1 LSYSLPMNDGAMTS
15 LSTLRARAADS
26 LEVAP
31 EGLRRRGPSGYLLLN
46 VGGWLFFGAAVMI
59 GWLEQYPWD
68 VILAIAPAFILIGF
82 LLSLLLGLAYDRL
95 GVGPASFGRA
105 LAISLAGS
113 YAAAVLWTGA
123 FYYYRHFAAGIIHS
137 AIIGAPSSLSFPS
150 DWILD
155 GTLDNSL
162 PLFGWSLVRL
172 GLQYNT
178 ALREQREQALRAVAA
193 ARDAQLRMLAYQLN
207 PHFLFNTLNSIR
219 ALINEDRQ
227 RAREMVTA
235 LSGYLRYALVER
247 PLHVAL
253 LEEEVASVRGYLA
266 IEQVRFEERLDARV
280 EIEPDALRCEVPA
293 FLLNPLVENALK
305 HGAPGAGGAPLVL
318 RVEARLVKPD
328 RLRLVVENT
337 GRWGDGRAT
346 VPNVEAGD
354 DGLPGGVGLANVR
367 ARLAALH
374 PADHRIEI
382 EEADGRVRVLVELP
396 ARYRAEVAT

>member
-1 LSYSLPMNDGAMTS
+1 MIPSPTG
-15 LSTLRARAADS
+15 RVGWPHS

-31 EGLRRRGPSGYLLLN
+31 KGTRRRGPSGYLLLN
-46 VGGWLFFGAAVMI
+46 VAGWLLFGVGMTMVAMDV
-59 GWLEQYPWD
+59 QPWQL
-68 VILAIAPAFILIGF
+68 VIATTPAYILIGF
-82 LLSLLLGLAYDRL
+82 LLSLLLVLVYNRL
-95 GVGPASFGRA
+95 GVGPESFGRA
-105 LAISLAGS
+105 LAISLAAS
-113 YAAAVLWTGA
+113 YVAGVLWTLPFHA
-123 FYYYRHFAAGIIHS
+123 YRHFAAGYVS
-137 AIIGAPSSLSFPS
+137 GLLGGPPSLAEGRQ
-150 DWILD
+150 WWVLD
-155 GTLDNSL
+155 FGVINSL
-162 PLFGWSLVRL
+162 PLFALSLVRL

-178 ALREQREQALRAVAA
+178 ALREQREQALRAESA

-266 IEQVRFEERLDARV
+266 IEQVRFEERLDARM
-280 EIEPDALRCEVPA
+280 EIEPAALRCEVPA
-293 FLLNPLVENALK
+293 FLLNPLVENAVK
-305 HGAPGAGGAPLVL
+305 HGAASVAGSPLVL
-318 RVEARLVKPD
+318 RVEARLVAPD

-337 GRWGDGRAT
+337 GRWVSGEAT
-346 VPNVEAGD
+346 APVAVDTD

-374 PADHRIEI
+374 PGEHRIEI
-382 EEADGRVRVLVELP
+382 DEMDGRVRVMVELP
-396 ARYRAEVAT
+396 ARCRGEARA

>member
-1 LSYSLPMNDGAMTS
+1 MTPF
-15 LSTLRARAADS
+15 STLGPGASDS
-26 LEVAP
+26 PEVAP
-31 EGLRRRGPSGYLLLN
+31 DGTWPRGRRGYLLLN
-46 VGGWLFFGAAVMI
+46 VGGWLLFGVAMII
-59 GWLEQYPWD
+59 GWLDVNPWQ
-68 VILAIAPAFILIGF
+68 VVLATTPVYILIGF
-82 LLSLLLGLAYDRL
+82 LLSLLLGLVYDRL
-95 GVGPASFGRA
+95 GAGPTSFGRA
-105 LAISLAGS
+105 LAISVVGS
-113 YAAAVLWTGA
+113 YAAGVLWTVA
-123 FYYYRHFAAGIIHS
+123 YYYYRHHGAAIIHS
-137 AIIGAPSSLSFPS
+137 LIIGAPSSLSFRHG
-150 DWILD
+150 WILD
-155 GTLDNSL
+155 GALINGAL
-162 PLFGWSLVRL
+162 PLFGWSLIRL

-178 ALREQREQALRAVAA
+178 ALREQRETALRAVAA

-266 IEQVRFEERLDARV
+266 IEQVRFEERLDAQV
-280 EIEPDALRCEVPA
+280 EVEPDALRCEVPA

-305 HGAPGAGGAPLVL
+305 HGAPGTAGAPLVL
-318 RVEARLVKPD
+318 RVEARLVEPD

-337 GRWGDGRAT
+337 GRWIGETTAHSAR
-346 VPNVEAGD
+346 EGD

-382 EEADGRVRVLVELP
+382 EEANGRVRVLVELP
-396 ARYRAEVAT
+396 ARRRAEAAT

>member
-1 LSYSLPMNDGAMTS
+1 MSAHRPNALTHP
-15 LSTLRARAADS
+15 AAAKATDDT
-26 LEVAP
+26 
-31 EGLRRRGPSGYLLLN
+31 GLRGPSGYLLLN
-46 VGGWLFFGAAVMI
+46 IGGWLLFGVAMII
-59 GWLEQYPWD
+59 GWLDVNPWQ
-68 VILAIAPAFILIGF
+68 VVLATTPVYILIGF
-82 LLSLLLGLAYDRL
+82 LLSLLLGLVYDRL
-95 GVGPASFGRA
+95 GAGPESFGRA
-105 LAISLAGS
+105 LGISVVGS
-113 YAAAVLWTGA
+113 YAAGVLWTVT
-123 FYYYRHFAAGIIHS
+123 YYFYRHHGANIIHS
-137 AIIGAPSSLSFPS
+137 LIIGAPSSLAFRHG
-150 DWILD
+150 WILD
-155 GTLDNSL
+155 GALVNGAL
-162 PLFGWSLVRL
+162 PLFGWSLIRL

-178 ALREQREQALRAVAA
+178 ALREQRETALRAVAE

-253 LEEEVASVRGYLA
+253 LEEEVESVRGYLA
-266 IEQVRFEERLDARV
+266 IEQVRFEERLDAKV
-280 EIEPDALRCEVPA
+280 DVEPDALSCEVPA

-305 HGAPGAGGAPLVL
+305 HGVVGAAGAPLVL
-318 RVEARLVKPD
+318 RVHAQLVEPD

-337 GRWGDGRAT
+337 GQWAGART
-346 VPNVEAGD
+346 VTQSAGESD

-374 PADHRIEI
+374 PAEHRIEI

-396 ARYRAEVAT
+396 ARRRAEAAT

>member
-1 LSYSLPMNDGAMTS
+1 MTYGATTPT
-15 LSTLRARAADS
+15 STLRVGTGAS
-26 LEVAP
+26 LDVAP
-31 EGLRRRGPSGYLLLN
+31 DDARRHGPSSYLLLN
-46 VGGWLFFGAAVMI
+46 LGGWLFFGAAVMI
-59 GWLEQYPWD
+59 GWLEQYPWH
-68 VILAIAPAFILIGF
+68 VNLAIAPAYVLIGF
-82 LLSLLLGLAYDRL
+82 LLSLLLGLVYDRL

-105 LAISLAGS
+105 LAISAAGS
-113 YAAAVLWTGA
+113 YAAAVPWTVA
-123 FYYYRHFAAGIIHS
+123 FYYYRQFGAAIIHS
-137 AIIGAPSSLSFPS
+137 VIVGAPSSLSFPP
-150 DWILD
+150 DWVLD

-266 IEQVRFEERLDARV
+266 IEQVRFEERLDARM
-280 EIEPDALRCEVPA
+280 EIEPAALRCEVPA
-293 FLLNPLVENALK
+293 FLLNPLVENAVK
-305 HGAPGAGGAPLVL
+305 HGAAGTPDTPLVL
-318 RVEARLVKPD
+318 RVEARLVEPD

-337 GRWGDGRAT
+337 GRLAAARGTAPAGEDG
-346 VPNVEAGD
+346 PD
-354 DGLPGGVGLANVR
+354 LPGGVGLANVR
-367 ARLAALH
+367 ARLQALH
-374 PADHRIEI
+374 PGDHRIEI
-382 EEADGRVRVLVELP
+382 EEMDGRVRVVVELP
-396 ARYRAEVAT
+396 ARRAKAAT